1 MTTRVSFRNAD
12 AISFLLCWQWLAVFF
27 TISCSLGALAAA
39 VILAKKCFK
48 KRETTR
54 KSKFQHLSQMQMHGI
69 LDDDDDSEDDSL
81 VPKIVHSDHAHL

>member
-1 MTTRVSFRNAD
+1 MTTGVSFRNAD
-12 AISFLLCWQWLAVFF
+12 TVSFLLCWQWLAFF

-48 KRETTR
+48 RETTR
-54 KSKFQHLSQMQMHGI
+54 NAKFQHVSQMQMHGI

-81 VPKIVHSDHAHL
+81 VPKIVQSDHAHL